1 MYLQSCA
8 EDSGKEPIGEDND
21 RFSPLD
27 LWKSNTTVNKIVRN
41 VH

>member
-1 MYLQSCA
+1 MSFFFNEMYLQSCA

-27 LWKSNTTVNKIVRN
+27 L
-41 VH
+41 